1 LVQAVEKGM
10 IRHAGL
16 ELFENLEKN
25 LQQSLECLY
34 CKMGRVYQKNL
45 KKKGLK
51 GFKLE

>member
-25 LQQSLECLY
+25 LQQSLS
-34 CKMGRVYQKNL
+34 
-45 KKKGLK
+45 KKFEEKRP
-51 GFKLE
+51 ERIQARIS